1 MSTTRESKPWC
12 AITSAEK
19 LDGID
24 SHPLTT
30 TPPFAQIDFTVFS
43 RPAELLPELAQPGPP
58 TAEGFR
64 REDRAAGRLAGS
76 RHRVSIGARRV
87 SRHPAA
93 VARTMAELAT
103 GG

>member
-43 RPAELLPELAQPGPP
+43 RTVGLLPE
-58 TAEGFR
+58 
-64 REDRAAGRLAGS
+64 
-76 RHRVSIGARRV
+76 
-87 SRHPAA
+87 
-93 VARTMAELAT
+93 
-103 GG
+103 

>member
-30 TPPFAQIDFTVFS
+30 TPPLAQIDFTVFS
-43 RPAELLPELAQPGPP
+43 RTSGSFLNLA
-58 TAEGFR
+58 
-64 REDRAAGRLAGS
+64 
-76 RHRVSIGARRV
+76 
-87 SRHPAA
+87 
-93 VARTMAELAT
+93 
-103 GG
+103 